1 MKINLLYILYFFI
14 IIIEN
19 VILFLFQDFVHGLSV
34 LSRGSVE
41 EKLQWA
47 FQLYDINGD
56 GFITREE
63 MTDIVTAVYELM
75 GRLPD
80 ELADEEKIKQRVEKM
95 FQVRFFMVFC
105 IYFFVFF

>member
-1 MKINLLYILYFFI
+1 MIIFMENNLI
-14 IIIEN
+14 I
-19 VILFLFQDFVHGLSV
+19 VVLHFFLFQDFVHGLSV

-41 EKLQWA
+41 ERLQWA

-80 ELADEEKIKQRVEKM
+80 EIADEEKVKQKVERI
-95 FQVRFFMVFC
+95 FQVR
-105 IYFFVFF
+105 ILYYYYY